1 MITIN
6 QLIEKLH
13 WIKAAKI
20 TADIES
26 INTFVDYIEFK
37 FSDGTSCEIIG
48 GCVLV
53 DRENSKYLE
62 QN

>member
-26 INTFVDYIEFK
+26 INTFSDYIEFK

-48 GCVLV
+48 DYILI

-62 QN
+62 NN

>member
-1 MITIN
+1 MITID

-13 WIKAAKI
+13 WIKVAKI

-26 INTFVDYIEFK
+26 INTFPDYIEFK
-37 FSDGTSCEIIG
+37 FSNGTSCEIIG
-48 GCVLV
+48 DCILV

>member
-1 MITIN
+1 MITID

-26 INTFVDYIEFK
+26 INTFPDYMEFK
-37 FSDGTSCEIIG
+37 FNDGISCEIIG
-48 GCVLV
+48 DYILV
-53 DRENSKYLE
+53 DRENSRHLE
-62 QN
+62 NN